1 MYKRIFISATNTD
14 IGKTYTTKLLI
25 KELSSRGYK
34 VGVIKPIE
42 TGVINYPLDGKELF
56 DCAKKYN
63 PKLKDLSLNDIV
75 PIQYKLPAAP
85 IVSSNFQDIDYKL
98 IDQKIQ
104 EIEKLCD
111 ILIIEGAGGIMVPL
125 DKKTFM
131 FDIPIRYDA
140 FTILVTHSGL
150 GCINDSLLNIELLK
164 SKNLNFQMLVN
175 EYRDKDSYKK
185 VSKPYFDLSNINFL
199 SLQNNKDEII
209 NSILDT

>member
-25 KELSSRGYK
+25 KELSDNGYK

-42 TGVINYPLDGKELF
+42 TGVIEYPLDGKELF
-56 DCAKKYN
+56 ETALKYN
-63 PKLKDLSLNDIV
+63 PQLKSLSLDDIV

-85 IVSSNFQDIDYKL
+85 IVSSDFQDIDYNL

-104 EIEKLCD
+104 KIEKLCD

-131 FDIPIRYDA
+131 FDIPLRYKA

-150 GCINDSLLNIELLK
+150 GCINDSLLNVRFLK
-164 SKNLNFQMLVN
+164 SKNLNFKVVIN
-175 EYRDKDSYKK
+175 EFKDKDTYHK
-185 VSKPYFDLSNINFL
+185 VSKPYFDFIDIDFL
-199 SLQNNKDEII
+199 SLQNNKDKII
-209 NSILDT
+209 NSILYS